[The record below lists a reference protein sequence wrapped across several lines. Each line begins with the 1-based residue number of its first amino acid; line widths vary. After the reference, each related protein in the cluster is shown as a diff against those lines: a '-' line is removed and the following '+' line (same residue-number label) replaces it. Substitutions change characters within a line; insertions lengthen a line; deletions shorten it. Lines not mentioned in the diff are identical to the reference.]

1 MSTGRSQSGR
11 STGSVIRKLIFWEF
25 PRASW
30 PYDVAVTLILLFIFV
45 TPRSW
50 FQDQP
55 RADRVVLLS
64 STGRSVRVYI
74 EPGLLENV
82 PEQLR
87 AHRAAELIHQR
98 TGKMP
103 HTVHVEPIRDQAEP
117 EVKGFIA
124 YTTP

>member
-1 MSTGRSQSGR
+1 MSTGRSQSGGFA
-11 STGSVIRKLIFWEF
+11 GSAVRKLLFWDF

-30 PYDVAVTLILLFIFV
+30 PYDVVVTLILVFIFV

-64 STGRSVRVYI
+64 STCGSVRVYI

-82 PEQLR
+82 PERLR
-87 AHRAAELIHQR
+87 PHRAAELIHQR

-103 HTVHVEPIRDQAEP
+103 HSVHVEPIRDQAEP